1 MPLTIPWDGLLWARG
16 GSTDSRRRQ
25 PGHPALAE
33 LAARSR
39 QAPAADPTGLLDLRR
54 LHLGYEPEFGL
65 VSTMRPLVLL
75 DRSPLAG
82 PLLVGLSL
90 MIHFGA
96 FDVVAGGWR
105 WRGVG
110 CQRLFRAD
118 RPRRLDRPRLD
129 AGLAAGSPA
138 DLVPSAVPGR
148 CGLAPRRG
156 ERVSQSFHRHAQ
168 VQAIKDMT
176 NMTREWGW

>member
-1 MPLTIPWDGLLWARG
+1 MGCSSGAGAAQLILVAASLAIPRWLNWQRDLAKLRPLT
-16 GSTDSRRRQ
+16 RQ
-25 PGHPALAE
+25 VFWTYA
-33 LAARSR
+33 
-39 QAPAADPTGLLDLRR
+39 
-54 LHLGYEPEFGL
+54 GYIWVTNLSFGL

-168 VQAIKDMT
+168 VQAHKDMT